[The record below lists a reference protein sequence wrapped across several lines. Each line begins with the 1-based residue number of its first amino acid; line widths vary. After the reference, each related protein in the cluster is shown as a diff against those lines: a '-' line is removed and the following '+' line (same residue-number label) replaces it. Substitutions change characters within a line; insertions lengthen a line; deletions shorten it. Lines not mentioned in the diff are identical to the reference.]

1 MKLKKIIKRFENES
15 VCVVGKKGRGKDMLM
30 SNVVMRRKLPYV
42 ANINYGG
49 SYLPLDLQAIACG
62 GNTYKDFL
70 NGTVKPYTYPY
81 ADGTDFYISDIGV
94 YFPSQYCNEL
104 NRDYKQI
111 PVFMALSRQLGLAS
125 IHFNCQALNRAW
137 DKLREHSDCYI
148 LCRSCKVLFG
158 KLVIQKVRIY
168 DKYESALNAIP
179 PYRVHIP
186 LRAGKEATM
195 NAKIERERYYC
206 MNGEIQS
213 GTLIYWNKSNYDTR
227 AFKKMLEKGVNYEQI

>member
-1 MKLKKIIKRFENES
+1 M
-15 VCVVGKKGRGKDMLM
+15 
-30 SNVVMRRKLPYV
+30 
-42 ANINYGG
+42 
-49 SYLPLDLQAIACG
+49 
-62 GNTYKDFL
+62 
-70 NGTVKPYTYPY
+70 
-81 ADGTDFYISDIGV
+81 
-94 YFPSQYCNEL
+94 
-104 NRDYKQI
+104 
-111 PVFMALSRQLGLAS
+111 
-125 IHFNCQALNRAW
+125 
-137 DKLREHSDCYI
+137 
-148 LCRSCKVLFG
+148 LFG

-179 PYRVHIP
+179 PYRVRIP